1 MSDPMMIIYTI
12 LVFLLTTAIG
22 SFLNVVIYRL
32 PEKMSLVSP
41 GSHCPKCNTPIKWYD
56 NIPILSYII
65 LRGKCRHCKEKISPR
80 YLIVELVTGVAS
92 TLIFLRFGISFN
104 ALFGIIF
111 FLTLVPIAFIDFEHQ
126 IIPDS
131 CIIILLV
138 LGIVGI
144 FFNDLAYG
152 EGLVLIDYKSKLIS
166 LGFVVG
172 FSIIII
178 LLERLFKRDLMG
190 GGDLKLL
197 GVVGLLLGW
206 QLLLIV
212 IASSSVIASL
222 VEITRE
228 QIHKNKIKRI
238 EEKGD
243 TVIVEEEG
251 PHLFAFGPYLALCS
265 IVVYCFGINL
275 IEWWLQLLM

>member
-1 MSDPMMIIYTI
+1 MNDVMMIIYTI

-65 LRGKCRHCKEKISPR
+65 LKGKCRYCKERISPR
-80 YLIVELVTGVAS
+80 YLIVELLTGVSS
-92 TLIFLRFGISFN
+92 TLIFLRFGVTFN

-111 FLTLVPIAFIDFEHQ
+111 FLTLIPIAFIDFEHLV
-126 IIPDS
+126 IPDS
-131 CIIILLV
+131 CIIILFV
-138 LGIVGI
+138 LGVVGL
-144 FFNDLAYG
+144 FFNDLSYG
-152 EGLVLIDYKSKLIS
+152 EGLINIDYISKLIS

-172 FSIIII
+172 FSVIII

-197 GVVGLLLGW
+197 AVVGLILGW

-212 IASSSVIASL
+212 IASASVLSCL
-222 VEITRE
+222 VEISRE
-228 QIHKNKIKRI
+228 RAHKNKIKKQ
-238 EEKGD
+238 EEKDD
-243 TVIVEEEG
+243 TVIIEEEG

-265 IVVYCFGINL
+265 IIVYCFGINL
-275 IEWWLQLLM
+275 IEWWLGLLI